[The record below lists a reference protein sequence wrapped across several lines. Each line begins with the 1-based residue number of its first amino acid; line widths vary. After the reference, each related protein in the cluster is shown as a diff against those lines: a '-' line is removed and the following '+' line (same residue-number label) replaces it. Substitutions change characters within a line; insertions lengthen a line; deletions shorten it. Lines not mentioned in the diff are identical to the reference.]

1 MLVFLV
7 SLTVI
12 LVLKIIHNQVHKKL
26 RALCLAV
33 YVNTVRPYSHIKE
46 HSGGMGWGTGNS
58 REIIHTAKHYFSP
71 PWWVFKNTNIMYKD
85 CI

>member
-7 SLTVI
+7 SLTVT

-33 YVNTVRPYSHIKE
+33 YVNTVRPRSHQ
-46 HSGGMGWGTGNS
+46 GTQWWDGLGN
-58 REIIHTAKHYFSP
+58 RK
-71 PWWVFKNTNIMYKD
+71 
-85 CI
+85 